1 MNNFEYYN
9 PTRIVFG
16 KGAIANLERL
26 VPATARVMLIY
37 GGGSIKRNGVY
48 AQVKAALGARA
59 VVEFGGI
66 EPNPAYESC
75 LEAAELARREGVDF
89 LLAAGGGSVV
99 DATKLIAALVPFT
112 GDDPWQLFVQR
123 GVVMPVTA
131 LPFGAVLTLPA
142 TGSEMNPIA
151 VISRRETREKRAFD
165 SELIYPRFSILD
177 PEVTFSLPPV
187 QVRNGIVDTFVHV
200 VEQYLTYPADAPL
213 QDRQAEAV
221 FLTLIEEGPKA
232 LAHPADYATR
242 ATLMWCATHGLN
254 RMLACG
260 VPTDFAT
267 HQIGHEL
274 TAEYGLVHAE
284 SLAVV
289 LPALWRL
296 RKAAKLQ
303 KLSQFA
309 RRVWGVDEADPEQA
323 ADQAIER
330 TVAFFHAMGMP
341 TRLQDYGINAEEAA
355 RVISTRLGTRALGE
369 RKDVTSD
376 VAADILRQA

>member
-1 MNNFEYYN
+1 M
-9 PTRIVFG
+9 
-16 KGAIANLERL
+16 
-26 VPATARVMLIY
+26 
-37 GGGSIKRNGVY
+37 
-48 AQVKAALGARA
+48 KAALGARA

-99 DATKLIAALVPFT
+99 DATKLIAAVVPFT

-123 GVVMPVTA
+123 GVVMPATA
-131 LPFGAVLTLPA
+131 LPFGTVLTLPA

-165 SELIYPRFSILD
+165 SELVYPRFSILD

-289 LPALWRL
+289 LPSLWRL
-296 RKAAKLQ
+296 RKVAKLQ
-303 KLSQFA
+303 KLAQFA
-309 RRVWGVDEADPEQA
+309 RRVWAVDEADPEKA
-323 ADQAIER
+323 ADLAIEH
-330 TVAFFHAMGMP
+330 TIAFFHTMGMP
-341 TRLQDYGINAEEAA
+341 TRLQDYGIKAEEAA
-355 RVISTRLGTRALGE
+355 VIISKRLGTRTLGE
-369 RKDVTSD
+369 RKDVTAD
-376 VAADILRQA
+376 VAADILRLAE